1 MSTIRQRIDAMHK
14 ADREY
19 HKLDYA
25 FPIDHATKEQHAA
38 LVAATQVADALDG
51 ALIADWITATEL
63 LKESLPEIEA
73 IADEHA
79 NWLREDEPVMI
90 LYRKVEEHIA
100 RMAGLHDGDGVV

>member
-25 FPIDHATKEQHAA
+25 FPIDHATDEETAA
-38 LVAATQVADALDG
+38 LVAATQIADALDG
-51 ALIADWITATEL
+51 AIIAGWITAACL

-73 IADEHA
+73 IADEYA
-79 NWLREDEPVMI
+79 NWLREDEAIMI
-90 LYRKVEEHIA
+90 LYRKVEAHIA
-100 RMAGLHDGDGVV
+100 TMEGRDAEDD